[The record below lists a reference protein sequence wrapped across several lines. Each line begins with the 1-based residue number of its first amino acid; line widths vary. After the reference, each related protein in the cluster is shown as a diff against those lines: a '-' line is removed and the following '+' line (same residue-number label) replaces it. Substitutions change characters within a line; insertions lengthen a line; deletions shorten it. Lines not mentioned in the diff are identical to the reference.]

1 MTRTTK
7 KYSITTLVCLA
18 ILSLC
23 IAFAAL
29 GGSHNAFAAASV
41 KYKVEYYAAN
51 KLNPTT
57 GTNPNANYVYYDVN
71 GDGAH
76 KAQAEPYIYYNNR
89 FNPGQT
95 VDAVLTWK
103 APADGTLNGV
113 AGGCKIIL
121 NNGKRTSTTP
131 DGIRYAVIKLN
142 GDGSQTFEGDYQSTW
157 KTVAYTASAATEE
170 DYASQIN
177 ALSVKQGEIVALA
190 INSGAKKNNTYDE
203 ATLSASFS
211 FTPTDG
217 EATTY
222 TFDAEWIKAQ
232 VTALANGE
240 AYPLN
245 GEATAYFGW
254 GALAAQED
262 YSDVVRPSEEQND
275 LAQTTDYE
283 GLYFYDA
290 NGRVM
295 NQTPS
300 YLYYDSDGN
309 GTLDAENEPYVY
321 PDNRFVPSKTMNVAL
336 WWVAPENGKISVAE
350 NGLKIALNVK
360 KRKSETPDGI
370 RYAVI
375 LASADGSFTSLTTDL
390 WNALSFTSEEKTE
403 AAIPLS
409 DVAVKK
415 GDKLAVI
422 VNCGEAENST
432 YDEASIYATIS
443 LTPDGA
449 AKATDYA
456 FSESYVK
463 THGTQLNAGKTY
475 ATGTATT
482 KCYAWGG
489 CAVGEN
495 SVVFYETNEV
505 KMQDTSL
512 SYVYYDSDGNERHDT
527 SNETFIYIDNRF
539 MPSKTSDTGLWW
551 TAPENGQ
558 ISIKENALMLVLNEK
573 LRSSTSPDGIR
584 YAVIIAGTDGSIKP
598 LTKNLW
604 NDLSYT
610 PSEKTRAAL
619 TGVDGIEIKKGE
631 RLAVIVNCGGAS
643 NATYD
648 ETAIYAEL
656 SFTPEGEDTATKYT
670 FNSSWLK
677 EQGNAISN
685 GTDYVLNGESTK
697 YFGWGKAYLNKV
709 RETFDAA
716 SAYAFGMVE
725 SNELEWQ
732 EDVQRWAVNSV
743 CVAYHDTVNK
753 TTGKYPL
760 IRVQPDFGKNTAV
773 TFTASEDCTAAI
785 TRLYLQMSAH
795 EGIRS
800 NVADGVRWSVVYMQI
815 DENGEEKYYAVTDP
829 VWTVHEHNGYDTK
842 ATTATHTDFPNVE
855 MKAGERL
862 MVVFDN
868 NKITGYDTIAMQID
882 LQYVDGN
889 GSLKTCNLLDEVVPN
904 DTNTY
909 EHWSF
914 KYLRMGQ
921 DYSDTVIDEATSQ
934 TFESIGKIETGDLEY
949 GVSAEKWLSYDY
961 PDIGVY
967 TQDNLLY
974 VTPDENR
981 AVAVALKIGKAG
993 RIMIDEDTY
1002 IRLDCAGLSNGIRF
1016 RILKNDEIIY
1026 PAQNG
1031 WKYVRN
1037 DKQVS
1042 VQGIPVLSVNEND
1055 VIYFVVDAFG
1065 NSSEDATEC
1074 NFVVHF
1080 AEGEDEYTESYIFSD
1095 SYADEARGGWSYQ
1108 WIDFPAEKYTGVIA
1122 AKSGSGC
1129 GSTVSALSVTSL
1141 LTALAAVEIFRKR
1154 RK

>member
-300 YLYYDSDGN
+300 YL
-309 GTLDAENEPYVY
+309 
-321 PDNRFVPSKTMNVAL
+321 
-336 WWVAPENGKISVAE
+336 
-350 NGLKIALNVK
+350 
-360 KRKSETPDGI
+360 
-370 RYAVI
+370 
-375 LASADGSFTSLTTDL
+375 
-390 WNALSFTSEEKTE
+390 
-403 AAIPLS
+403 
-409 DVAVKK
+409 
-415 GDKLAVI
+415 
-422 VNCGEAENST
+422 
-432 YDEASIYATIS
+432 
-443 LTPDGA
+443 
-449 AKATDYA
+449 
-456 FSESYVK
+456 
-463 THGTQLNAGKTY
+463 
-475 ATGTATT
+475 
-482 KCYAWGG
+482 
-489 CAVGEN
+489 
-495 SVVFYETNEV
+495 
-505 KMQDTSL
+505 
-512 SYVYYDSDGNERHDT
+512 YYDSDGNERHDT